1 MCVCVSVCMCEG
13 VRLCVCVCVCVCDD
27 VNLYLCHMYVHVSV
41 MQCVMRMCVGVK
53 GCMMVFNSLIV

>member
-1 MCVCVSVCMCEG
+1 M
-13 VRLCVCVCVCVCDD
+13 CVCVCVCVCDD
-27 VNLYLCHMYVHVSV
+27 VNQYLCHMYVHVSV